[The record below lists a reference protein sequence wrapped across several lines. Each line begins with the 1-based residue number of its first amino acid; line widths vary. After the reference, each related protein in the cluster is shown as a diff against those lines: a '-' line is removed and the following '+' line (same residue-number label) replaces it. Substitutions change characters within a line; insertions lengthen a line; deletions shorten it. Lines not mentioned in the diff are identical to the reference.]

1 MRWHVQIVS
10 PATHNN
16 GSTSVLVHFPS
27 GRYLFNCGEG
37 VQRLGFE
44 NKVRMSKL
52 SAIFLSR
59 VNWETMGGL
68 PGMLLTM
75 ADSGMKDVSVIGGRN
90 LTHALAGARHFIS
103 RPDLGLRINEVYD
116 NVDDAEAGVFRDSNV
131 HIVPVYAYPN
141 GLSAKDDGQLRDPNE
156 SERRVIRR
164 QLAARSFGEPKK
176 LAAEGQ
182 GNDKKAKR
190 AKKDKLQ
197 QQPKKG
203 YYNDKCSGAAVE
215 EHLLHLQKVEEEA
228 LEKKRAHSSE
238 AGGNGKGKG
247 NGNGNGKLGVGLPKT
262 TPSLAALSYILQ
274 GPVVP
279 GKFDVAAARALGLG
293 PGPLYGKLV
302 AGESVVGPNGD
313 TIHPSQCVGP
323 TGPGGIVIV
332 IDCPSVDY
340 IESLTTNPKF
350 APFLDGD
357 GNHNDRQK
365 QFMMIVHGLGPGVC
379 QDKRYKDWACRF
391 PSQVRHV
398 VSAPELVPDS
408 NPFQRHLR
416 VQAAIA
422 AIDNNMF
429 VLPQSSSSS
438 DLPLK
443 TFMSGKN
450 VFSADYNTIYD
461 VEPKFRVDKSLTRPA
476 LTPEAAYQ
484 NAMASINS
492 GKQTNKTRSRANAAA
507 PQGDKDA
514 DKISDTELV
523 VCPIGTGSSVPS
535 VYRNVSANII
545 SVKGYGGIVL
555 DCGESTVSLLKR
567 FLGYPHRNVHNK
579 RVDLNYLEF
588 VASLK
593 LLYISHMHADHHLGA
608 VLLLQEWSRLT
619 RTLPSPLPRLT
630 IVAPWR
636 FWVWLEEISGVQ
648 DVGFDRLDFAGC
660 QELRLLDNPQPDPKT
675 VKVTDILKANLGL
688 TEITTCFV
696 IHCPW
701 AYGLSITHR
710 NGWRLVYSGDT
721 RPCTNLVTL
730 GRAGDR
736 PPTVLLHEATH
747 TDDLIADAIAKR
759 HTTTSEAVAMALGM
773 GAENLLMTHFS
784 QRCMSIPNWTPSSV
798 FNVKVPRYG
807 YIAPYAQKRKKD
819 SANRVAAPLESLEA
833 AKEEQ
838 EEQGDTAY
846 EDVLVDVDV
855 ESTGGSSMLSNDAN
869 AAKEELLKDMDGASS
884 DTSSVCTDSTG
895 KKSNDKTKYEPIN
908 VNVAAA
914 FDMSTFSARDFVQFQ
929 RNIKALK
936 RATWDEIKLFIA
948 EEQQNSAEDGGVEQ
962 GNTKGS
968 SEKQAPV
975 SSKKAAPLKGK
986 AAESG

>member
-1 MRWHVQIVS
+1 MKWHVQIIS

-44 NKVRMSKL
+44 NKVRLSKL

-68 PGMLLTM
+68 PGLLLTM
-75 ADSGMKDVSVIGGRN
+75 ADSGMKDVSVSGGRN
-90 LTHALAGARHFIS
+90 LTHALAGARHFILRS
-103 RPDLGLRINEVYD
+103 DLGLRINEVYD
-116 NVDDAEAGVFRDSNV
+116 NADDAEAGVFRDANV
-131 HIVPVYAYPN
+131 HIVPVHAYPN
-141 GLSAKDDGQLRDPNE
+141 GLSAKEDGQLRDPDE
-156 SERRVIRR
+156 SERRIVCR

-176 LAAEGQ
+176 FTADDQ
-182 GNDKKAKR
+182 GNDKKAKK
-190 AKKDKLQ
+190 AKKDSLQ

-215 EHLLHLQKVEEEA
+215 EHLLRLQKAEEEA
-228 LEKKRAHSSE
+228 FEKKRAHSSE
-238 AGGNGKGKG
+238 AAGSD
-247 NGNGNGKLGVGLPKT
+247 GNGKLGVGLPKT

-279 GKFDVAAARALGLG
+279 GKFDVAAAQALGLG

-323 TGPGGIVIV
+323 TGPGGIVII
-332 IDCPSVDY
+332 IDCPSADY
-340 IESLTTNPKF
+340 IESITTNPKF

-357 GNHNDRQK
+357 GNQKDRQK
-365 QFMMIVHGLGPGVC
+365 QSIMIVHGLGPGVC
-379 QDKRYKDWACRF
+379 KDKRYKDWASRF
-391 PSQVRHV
+391 PSQTRHI

-438 DLPLK
+438 DLPLN
-443 TFMSGKN
+443 TFMTGKN
-450 VFSADYNTIYD
+450 VFSADYNIIYD

-476 LTPEAAYQ
+476 LTPETAYQ
-484 NAMASINS
+484 NAIASINS
-492 GKQTNKTRSRANAAA
+492 DKQQANKRRSKVDAAA
-507 PQGDKDA
+507 PQGDDDT
-514 DKISDTELV
+514 DKVSDTELV
-523 VCPIGTGSSVPS
+523 VCTIGTGSSVPS

-579 RVDLNYLEF
+579 RVDLNYVEF

-593 LLYISHMHADHHLGA
+593 LLYISHMHADHHLGS

-701 AYGLSITHR
+701 AYGLSITHK

-730 GRAGDR
+730 GRAGDK

-747 TDDLIADAIAKR
+747 TDDLIKDAIAKR

-784 QRCMSIPNWTPSSV
+784 QRCMSIPNWTPSIV
-798 FNVKVPRYG
+798 FKVKVPRYG
-807 YIAPYAQKRKKD
+807 YIAPYAQNLKD
-819 SANRVAAPLESLEA
+819 SSADKTAAPLEPVEA
-833 AKEEQ
+833 AEEEQ
-838 EEQGDTAY
+838 EEQGDAAY
-846 EDVLVDVDV
+846 EEDAIVDVDI
-855 ESTGGSSMLSNDAN
+855 ETTGDRFMLSNDVN

-884 DTSSVCTDSTG
+884 DTNNACTDSSCE
-895 KKSNDKTKYEPIN
+895 KSKKTKYETLN

-914 FDMSTFSARDFVQFQ
+914 FDMSTFSARDFVQF
-929 RNIKALK
+929 RRSMKSLK

-948 EEQQNSAEDGGVEQ
+948 EEQENSAEDGSVKQ
-962 GNTKGS
+962 KSAKGS
-968 SEKQAPV
+968 SEKRALV
-975 SSKKAAPLKGK
+975 SPKNAVPPKGK
-986 AAESG
+986 AAKSG